1 LREGPREI
9 DIQQGEWGKERFEGL
24 MRGPTAA
31 MMAGTVKQA
40 GELLLGDEEGVL
52 DNVFGGEVVRKAQ
65 GVHVKKFASGGNK
78 VTFKRDIGAW

>member
-1 LREGPREI
+1 
-9 DIQQGEWGKERFEGL
+9 
-24 MRGPTAA
+24 